1 MALKRIIEPITSNGA
16 HGQKTDLTRGDSA
29 LMALINRAIT
39 FASMNDEPR
48 AAINRATDAATMAEV
63 LAITN
68 SVRAFA
74 NGFPSDTVYR
84 AIDRSVDANQ

>member
-1 MALKRIIEPITSNGA
+1 
-16 HGQKTDLTRGDSA
+16 
-29 LMALINRAIT
+29 
-39 FASMNDEPR
+39 MNDEPR